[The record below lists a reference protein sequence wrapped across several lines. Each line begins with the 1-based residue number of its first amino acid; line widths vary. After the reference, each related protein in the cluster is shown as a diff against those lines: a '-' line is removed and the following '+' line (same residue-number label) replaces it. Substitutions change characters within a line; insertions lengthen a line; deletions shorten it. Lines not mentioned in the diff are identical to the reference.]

1 MAALPILIPS
11 FLTLVIV
18 RLSLDARSSRS
29 RIRLLEKDETYRE
42 RLAHVVGDLEKHV
55 EDVVADYMEDVVGP
69 SSAETLV
76 LSSPPAD
83 ASASASASA
92 SLSVDKVTKTG
103 RPLDD
108 SSPSVSA
115 AARPTVTPL
124 QRKIVAS
131 LNTLPNLKK
140 ELAYI
145 HPLMNSHAVII
156 ARDVKKFPHHEQGHG
171 VLRHMADNFVM

>member
-83 ASASASASA
+83 ASASAS
-92 SLSVDKVTKTG
+92 LSVDKVTKT
-103 RPLDD
+103 RRRLDD